1 MKVFSNR
8 YFTKVFIVAAIG
20 LLSACNPTKSKQEEI
35 NNTNMIDRQIINETD
50 VFASINLTVSEGKRL
65 IARGIVNH
73 PLVKQKLESGMIIIT
88 RGTTNTYIAEEL
100 AALSAPRGS
109 FVTGNNTPE
118 KGKALDFTADKTA
131 EIVLVNGKKS
141 DMTYKEALDAM
152 QKDDIVFKGANLL
165 NYDKKEAAVT
175 VAAGN
180 GGTVGLL
187 QPYTSGDA
195 VGHLI
200 VPVGL
205 EKETFGDFKI
215 YEELLSTKDLKK
227 ANFVP
232 RIILHKDAE
241 IFTEIEAIKTF
252 ANVELF
258 PFSVGGINGR
268 EGGISLAVYGDAAE
282 VEKVLHLV
290 ESIQGESPFIN

>member
-1 MKVFSNR
+1 MKVFSNH
-8 YFTKVFIVAAIG
+8 YFAKVFIVAVIG
-20 LLSACNPTKSKQEEI
+20 LLSACNPTKSKQEETNDI
-35 NNTNMIDRQIINETD
+35 NMIDKQVINETD

-65 IARGIVNH
+65 IARGIANH

-187 QPYTSGDA
+187 QPHTSGDA